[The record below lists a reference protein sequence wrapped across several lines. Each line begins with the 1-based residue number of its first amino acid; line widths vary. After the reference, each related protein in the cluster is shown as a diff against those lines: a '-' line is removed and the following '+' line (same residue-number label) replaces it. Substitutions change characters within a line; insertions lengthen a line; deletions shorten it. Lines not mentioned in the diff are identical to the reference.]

1 MRAHEVRPVGR
12 EAPDRDAERGEHREA
27 ADAARQHVAL
37 AQMAVLEVLRE
48 VALEH
53 AFGRIAR
60 IVIDRDLGAGRI
72 ALERRLDVEAAFV
85 ADANARAVNGAA
97 AGLELVF
104 DRRHVLHRLRLA
116 LELVAPRLDAG
127 AQDTAGGGH
136 PVFRLTQLDQL
147 AGDGHGEQ
155 RDHRQEDQPDPEQ
168 IVLGIRNV
176 CGDGARAPAL
186 DGEWRPGQRGDG
198 DDGEDRRQRRR
209 VAAAPAQGARIGH
222 EFWARRAWRLA
233 VVLRARRAGEKREVD
248 RFHRGG
254 IDRLRFA
261 PLVVAIG
268 QGERAVGLRLRIE
281 RGTGFVVE
289 RDVPVW
295 RKTRGVER
303 ADDIVRGRLGDDGA
317 VDVELHVGNLA
328 KRACRQ

>member
-1 MRAHEVRPVGR
+1 MRAHEIRPVGR
-12 EAPDRDAERGEHREA
+12 EPIDRDGERGEHREA

-85 ADANARAVNGAA
+85 ADADARAVHGAA

-127 AQDTAGGGH
+127 AQDTAGGRH

-186 DGEWRPGQRGDG
+186 DGERRPGQRGDG
-198 DDGEDRRQRRR
+198 DDGEDRRQRRL
-209 VAAAPAQGARIGH
+209 VAAAPAQRPRIGH
-222 EFWARRAWRLA
+222 EFRRAA
-233 VVLRARRAGEKREVD
+233 PPGSATSCCAPARAGEKRRD
-248 RFHRGG
+248 R
-254 IDRLRFA
+254 
-261 PLVVAIG
+261 PLSPW
-268 QGERAVGLRLRIE
+268 RRPPFPVG
-281 RGTGFVVE
+281 
-289 RDVPVW
+289 
-295 RKTRGVER
+295 
-303 ADDIVRGRLGDDGA
+303 A
-317 VDVELHVGNLA
+317 
-328 KRACRQ
+328 ACRCHRTG